1 MAQKEGFVSPRSTL
15 VGQPGSEA
23 PPGPHS
29 LPGQFKSLFDENY
42 MQNKRDS
49 DFSKSLSWRRRRDLK
64 FSPVVNTG

>member
-29 LPGQFKSLFDENY
+29 LPGQFKSLFDTKNL
-42 MQNKRDS
+42 KRKDTLNL
-49 DFSKSLSWRRRRDLK
+49 FKVSLMAQK
-64 FSPVVNTG
+64 EGFVSPRSTLVG